1 MLKGLTYVSL
11 VIVQAAV
18 YINENGIEIADY
30 LSLLAD
36 QNEDV
41 IDLLS
46 EEFEE
51 DRKYDNIMNLV
62 ANLV

>member
-1 MLKGLTYVSL
+1 MLKGLTYFSL